1 MGKDKNQTNSSG
13 LFNFKG
19 LRIQE
24 RLKKAF
30 NMIIVIASI
39 GSVVGIISLAVVI
52 GQFKYSMQNYALPQ
66 GDIALFMNEY
76 AECRSNMRGIIG

>member
-1 MGKDKNQTNSSG
+1 MGKDKKETKKTG

-19 LRIQE
+19 MRIE
-24 RLKKAF
+24 ARLKKAF

-39 GSVVGIISLAVVI
+39 GSVVGIISLMVVI
-52 GQFKYSMQNYALPQ
+52 GQFKHSMQNYALPQ

-76 AECRSNMRGIIG
+76 AESRCDYWL